1 MDALT
6 IAIAKGRI
14 LDGARPLLT
23 KAGLAPLGDSEKSRK
38 LILPTARDRV
48 RLVVVRA
55 FDVPAYVRFGA
66 ADLGITG
73 KDVLL
78 EQRGAGLYELLD
90 LGVARCRMMVARV
103 ESAESA
109 ESAGFTVGSR
119 PLRVAT
125 KYVNTARDF
134 FAARGEQTEIIRLYG
149 SMELAPLAGLAE
161 CIVDLVNTGR
171 TLRANGLTATD
182 AIADISAR
190 LVANKAAARLKR
202 DALTAVV
209 DALAKQT
216 ALAT

>member
-1 MDALT
+1 VDALT
-6 IAIAKGRI
+6 IAVAKGRI
-14 LDGARPLLT
+14 LDGALPLLT

-48 RLVVVRA
+48 RLVIVRA

-103 ESAESA
+103 AAAESA
-109 ESAGFTVGSR
+109 ANRR

-171 TLRANGLTATD
+171 TLRANGLAATD

-202 DALTAVV
+202 DAVTSVV
-209 DALAKQT
+209 NAIAAQT
-216 ALAT
+216 T

>member
-1 MDALT
+1 MEALT
-6 IAIAKGRI
+6 IAVAKGRVW
-14 LDGARPLLT
+14 DGALPLLA

-103 ESAESA
+103 APA
-109 ESAGFTVGSR
+109 ESAGFTAAGR

-182 AIADISAR
+182 AVADISAR

-202 DALTAVV
+202 DAITSVV
-209 DALAKQT
+209 GAIAAQT
-216 ALAT
+216 APAT

>member
-6 IAIAKGRI
+6 IAVAKGRI
-14 LDGARPLLT
+14 LDGALPLLAA
-23 KAGLAPLGDSEKSRK
+23 AGLAPLGDSEKSRK
-38 LILPTARDRV
+38 LILPTARDQV
-48 RLVVVRA
+48 RLVIVRA

-103 ESAESA
+103 ESAEPA
-109 ESAGFTVGSR
+109 AGSR

-171 TLRANGLTATD
+171 TLRANGLTATN

-202 DALTAVV
+202 GAITAVV
-209 DALAKQT
+209 DAIAAQT
-216 ALAT
+216 K